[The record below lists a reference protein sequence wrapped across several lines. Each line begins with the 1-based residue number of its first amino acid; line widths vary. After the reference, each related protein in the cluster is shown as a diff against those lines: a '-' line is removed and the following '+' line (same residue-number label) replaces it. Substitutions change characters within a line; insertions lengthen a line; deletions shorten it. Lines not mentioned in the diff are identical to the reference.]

1 MDINPPEPAK
11 MDDRAIRVR
20 TLIVIIAAVLVGAP
34 FVMFLIFGSR
44 AVPTR

>member
-1 MDINPPEPAK
+1 MDINSPEPAK

-34 FVMFLIFGSR
+34 FVMYLIFGSGL
-44 AVPTR
+44 VPTR